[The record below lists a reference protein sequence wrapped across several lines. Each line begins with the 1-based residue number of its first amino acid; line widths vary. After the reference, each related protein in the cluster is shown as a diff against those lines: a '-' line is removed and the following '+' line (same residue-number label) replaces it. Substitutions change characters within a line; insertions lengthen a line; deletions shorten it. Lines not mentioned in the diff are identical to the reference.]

1 MSLQKKLSLDFR
13 SVRALPCL
21 YCGVDSG
28 PVLSFFLWIV
38 GAGVLAFLS
47 FMMWGRLT
55 GKFGNEEAISRIPLE
70 KEWSSSDD
78 DSK

>member
-1 MSLQKKLSLDFR
+1 
-13 SVRALPCL
+13 
-21 YCGVDSG
+21 
-28 PVLSFFLWIV
+28 VLSFFLWIV